1 MWPAGWTPAQGRGDT
16 YRDRGC
22 GGRRN
27 ENPSFIPS
35 PLWRGSI
42 YAIAL
47 PSAVDPRYKTGGVGV
62 GGAWSGWVTRNG
74 SERIHPQGHSQTCAV
89 SPILRSISQFMG
101 NDMPDRNDARLIYI
115 TTDGAEEARL
125 IGRALVEARLAA
137 CANVL
142 GPMTSIYRWE
152 GAVQEGQEAVLIAKT
167 TVALVDALTEKVR
180 ALDGYGCPCIVA
192 LPVDGGNPAF
202 LDWIAAETRAE

>member
-1 MWPAGWTPAQGRGDT
+1 MTDAP
-16 YRDRGC
+16 
-22 GGRRN
+22 
-27 ENPSFIPS
+27 
-35 PLWRGSI
+35 
-42 YAIAL
+42 
-47 PSAVDPRYKTGGVGV
+47 
-62 GGAWSGWVTRNG
+62 
-74 SERIHPQGHSQTCAV
+74 
-89 SPILRSISQFMG
+89 
-101 NDMPDRNDARLIYI
+101 DARLIYI

-167 TVALVDALTEKVR
+167 TASLVDALTARVR
-180 ALDGYGCPCIVA
+180 ALHSYECPCIVSV
-192 LPVDGGNPAF
+192 PIDGGNSDF